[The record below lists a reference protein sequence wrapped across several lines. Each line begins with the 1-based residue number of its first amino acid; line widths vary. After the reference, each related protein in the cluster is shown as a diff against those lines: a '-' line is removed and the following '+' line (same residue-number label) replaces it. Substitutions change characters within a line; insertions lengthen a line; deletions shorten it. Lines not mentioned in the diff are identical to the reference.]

1 MLAKFLII
9 GLVRTL
15 TGVRA
20 RWVGA
25 EPSAK
30 QRIYFANHTS
40 NLDAVVI
47 WASLPPALRAKTRP
61 VAAQDYWTKGLVR
74 PYLAKHVFTV
84 VLIERKNV
92 TVKTNPLTPMLAA
105 LDAGSSLIIF
115 PEGGRMPGGEPAAFK
130 SGIHHLATKRPD
142 VELVPVWI
150 DNVNRVLPK
159 GEFLPVPM
167 LGGVTVGAPL
177 VCVDGE
183 TKENFLSR
191 ARSALCAL
199 GGFSVATENSAN
211 AKADSAFSP
220 R

>member
-1 MLAKFLII
+1 MLSKFLII

-47 WASLPPALRAKTRP
+47 WASLPTELRVKTRP
-61 VAAQDYWTKGLVR
+61 VAAHDYWTKGVVR
-74 PYLAKHVFTV
+74 PYLAKHVFNV

-92 TVKTNPLTPMLAA
+92 TVKNNPLTPMLAA

-115 PEGGRMPGGEPAAFK
+115 PEGGRMAGGGLGEFK
-130 SGIHHLATKRPD
+130 SGIHHLAAKRPE

-167 LGGVTVGAPL
+167 LGSVTVGAPL
-177 VCVDGE
+177 RLAAEE
-183 TKENFLSR
+183 TKETFLAR
-191 ARSALCAL
+191 ARAALAQL
-199 GGFSVATENSAN
+199 GGVSLGEENA
-211 AKADSAFSP
+211 
-220 R
+220 

>member
-1 MLAKFLII
+1 MLSKFLII
-9 GLVRTL
+9 GLVRVL

-25 EPSAK
+25 APEK
-30 QRIYFANHTS
+30 RQRIYFANHTS

-47 WASLPPALRAKTRP
+47 WASLPSELRAITRP
-61 VAAQDYWTKGLVR
+61 VAAHDYWTKGLTR
-74 PYLAKHVFTV
+74 PYLAKHVFNA

-92 TVKTNPLTPMLAA
+92 TVKNNPLTPMLAA

-115 PEGGRMPGGEPAAFK
+115 PEGGRMAGGEPAAFK
-130 SGIHHLATKRPD
+130 SGIHHLAAKRPD

-167 LGGVTVGAPL
+167 LGSVTIGAPMKL
-177 VCVDGE
+177 AEGE
-183 TKENFLSR
+183 TKDGFLMR
-191 ARSALCAL
+191 ARAAMCTL
-199 GGFSVATENSAN
+199 GGVSA
-211 AKADSAFSP
+211 
-220 R
+220 